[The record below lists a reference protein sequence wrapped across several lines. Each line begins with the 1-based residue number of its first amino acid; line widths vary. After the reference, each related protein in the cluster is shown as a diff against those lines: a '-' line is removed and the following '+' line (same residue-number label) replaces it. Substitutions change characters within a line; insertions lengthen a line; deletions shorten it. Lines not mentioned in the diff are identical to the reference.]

1 MRDDFLTADWGS
13 NHAKMSSGI
22 HKLFTSIRDAFVSL
36 HAQQFD
42 APWNRDAAKEQNI
55 SAR

>member
-13 NHAKMSSGI
+13 NHAKMSNGI
-22 HKLFTSIRDAFVSL
+22 HKLFTSIRDAFASL
-36 HAQQFD
+36 HAQQFA
-42 APWNRDAAKEQNI
+42 APWNDDAAEVRNT